1 MVELR
6 KLGYFIQIAE
16 TGSLSQAA
24 LQLQVSHSVLS
35 RGIHEFEM
43 ELGHP
48 LFHRTGRGMRLT
60 EYGKQLLPRAQ
71 QVTIE
76 ASRFRDEASALRGGL
91 TGTVSVGLPGSIA
104 ARIAAPMFVAA
115 RKQYPG
121 ISLRFIE
128 ALSKGVEELL
138 AAQRIDIGIFYAGK
152 ANPAK
157 GEVALAASDLYL
169 VGKAGDRITA
179 KRTVTLAEVAR
190 CPLVL
195 PSRPHA
201 VRMMLEEALSKTSS
215 EIYVP
220 VEIDSLLALKEVVA
234 TGKAYTILA
243 YDAVVQDL
251 SPGRLQAALIEPTL
265 SRLLVMKNGPKHML
279 TTGTRA
285 ISGLISGITL
295 ELIKQGQWRAP

>member
-24 LQLQVSHSVLS
+24 TQLHVSHSVLS
-35 RGIHEFEM
+35 RGIHEMEV

-48 LFHRTGRGMRLT
+48 LFHRTGRGMKLT

-76 ASRFRDEASALRGGL
+76 ASRFSDEASALRGGL

-104 ARIAAPMFVAA
+104 ARLAAPMFVAA
-115 RKQYPG
+115 QKQYPG
-121 ISLRFIE
+121 ISLRFVE
-128 ALSKGVEELL
+128 AMSKGVEEML
-138 AAQRIDIGIFYAGK
+138 ASHSIDIGIFYAGR
-152 ANPAK
+152 ANTGK

-169 VGKAGDRITA
+169 VGRAGDRLTA
-179 KRTVTLAEVAR
+179 KRTVTLAEVSR

-201 VRMMLEEALSKTSS
+201 VRMMLEKALAKTNT

-234 TGKAYTILA
+234 TGRAYTILA
-243 YDAVVQDL
+243 HDAVVQDL
-251 SPGRLQAALIEPTL
+251 APGRFQATLIEPPL
-265 SRLLVMKNGPKHML
+265 SRFLVMKNGPKHVL

-285 ISGLISGITL
+285 ISGLIYTIAL